1 MGVVL
6 ILCRSSDFLFEVE
19 DLANLLE
26 FFHDGAHLLA
36 SFFQLLADLPGL
48 FDFISQV

>member
-1 MGVVL
+1 MGEVW
-6 ILCRSSDFLFEVE
+6 IPSRSSDFLFEVE

-26 FFHDGAHLLA
+26 FFHDGACLLA

-48 FDFISQV
+48 FDFIPQV